1 MQNNPDEPKVIAEG
15 DISTE
20 EYIDNSSDEETEE
33 EKAEVEYSNL
43 NESRMHEKKKRDGGN
58 E

>member
-33 EKAEVEYSNL
+33 EKAEVAYSNL
-43 NESRMHEKKKRDGGN
+43 TESRMHEKKKRDGGN